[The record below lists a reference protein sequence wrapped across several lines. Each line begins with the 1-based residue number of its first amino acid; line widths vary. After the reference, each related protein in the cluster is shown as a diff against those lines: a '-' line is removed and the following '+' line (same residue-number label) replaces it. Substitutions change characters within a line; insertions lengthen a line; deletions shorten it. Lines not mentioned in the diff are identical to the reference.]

1 MNFPYA
7 PIFPGQGMILEQPA
21 SLTVPKADCPKPALG
36 ANMAETRENSIH

>member
-7 PIFPGQGMILEQPA
+7 PIFPGRGVILEQPD
-21 SLTVPKADCPKPALG
+21 SLTVSKPDFAKPALG